1 MKKLLSIIALSLLF
15 SGSAFGDPKNPTNEW
30 LKDQTV
36 NTLTQSHGYTL
47 KFVTMTTEED
57 MQYTNYILTRL
68 KNSIDGKQIVVTC
81 SYRGINFGH
90 HCFLP

>member
-1 MKKLLSIIALSLLF
+1 MKKLLSILDLSLLL
-15 SGSAFGDPKNPTNEW
+15 SGNAFGDPKNPTNEW

-36 NTLTQSHGYTL
+36 NTLTQKHGYTL

-81 SYRGINFGH
+81 SYRGITFGH